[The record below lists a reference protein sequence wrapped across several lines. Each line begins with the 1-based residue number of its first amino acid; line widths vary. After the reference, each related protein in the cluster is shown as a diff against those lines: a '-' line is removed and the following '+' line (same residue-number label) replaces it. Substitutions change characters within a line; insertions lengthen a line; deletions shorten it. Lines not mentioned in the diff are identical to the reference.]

1 MRFHRPKRRQS
12 ASTSTWPPC
21 AVAWSELVRRR
32 CRVDFC
38 FVNNGM
44 DTHHHKGDV
53 AASTISPAIAFL
65 FTRLRIGVATRSLAA
80 VSTCVPKTDSA
91 SPASPNRHAVVALPP
106 LAGDWNRGGIEL
118 VGDNDG
124 PAGTGIRLL
133 PSLPFFLCLR
143 MALPL
148 TCFDLK
154 MKLVIT

>member
-21 AVAWSELVRRR
+21 AGAWSELVRRR

-65 FTRLRIGVATRSLAA
+65 FTRLRIGGAA
-80 VSTCVPKTDSA
+80 AMPACSA
-91 SPASPNRHAVVALPP
+91 PRQLGELWPLKMPAVRAALMNKR
-106 LAGDWNRGGIEL
+106 AF
-118 VGDNDG
+118 
-124 PAGTGIRLL
+124 TG
-133 PSLPFFLCLR
+133 
-143 MALPL
+143 ALPL
-148 TCFDLK
+148 LFSTIL
-154 MKLVIT
+154 MKHVPQSSRREFLRRSRSERLGVEIGC